1 MPVPDPVAFTIF
13 HIDIMWYAIL
23 ISCGIALATFL
34 CCVRAPK
41 HGLTADQ
48 VLNLVLISVPAGI
61 IGARLYY
68 VLFHL
73 EWYDD
78 FFSVINLRS
87 GGLAIHGGL
96 IAGLGTAALLCY
108 FWKIRPLS
116 MLDLTA
122 PSVALGQCIG
132 RWGNYFNS
140 EAHGGPTDLPWAI
153 TVDGQTVH
161 PTFLYESIWCF
172 LLFLFLLWLD
182 RDGFVVQKG
191 AKAGRRGAGKA
202 GKAAAKAG
210 SASRRDPDT
219 SGMRRGAFEGRIILT
234 YGMLYSV
241 ERFFVEALRTDSLM
255 IGPFKQAQVI
265 SLVIFAV
272 CAISYVILRH
282 RSRTAR

>member
-73 EWYDD
+73 DWYDD

-122 PSVALGQCIG
+122 PSIALGQCIG

-153 TVDGQTVH
+153 TVDGQSVH

-182 RDGFVVQKG
+182 RNGFVVQKG
-191 AKAGRRGAGKA
+191 AKAG
-202 GKAAAKAG
+202 
-210 SASRRDPDT
+210 RRDPDT

-282 RSRTAR
+282 RSRAA

>member
-1 MPVPDPVAFTIF
+1 MPVPDPVAFTVF

-23 ISCGIALATFL
+23 ISCGIILATVI

-41 HGLTADQ
+41 HGLTSDHI
-48 VLNLVLISVPAGI
+48 LNFVIICVPAGI

-68 VLFHL
+68 VLFHWD
-73 EWYDD
+73 WYAGD
-78 FFSVINLRS
+78 FFDIINIRA

-108 FWKIRPLS
+108 FWKIRPLNL
-116 MLDLTA
+116 LDLAA
-122 PSVALGQCIG
+122 PSIALAQSIG

-140 EAHGGPTDLPWAI
+140 EAHGGPTNLPWAI
-153 TVDGQTVH
+153 TVDGQSVH

-182 RDGFVVQKG
+182 RQ
-191 AKAGRRGAGKA
+191 AGDTGRG
-202 GKAAAKAG
+202 
-210 SASRRDPDT
+210 
-219 SGMRRGAFEGRIILT
+219 FEGRIILT
-234 YGMLYSV
+234 YGMLYSL

-265 SLVIFAV
+265 SLVIFTV
-272 CAISYVILRH
+272 CLIGYVILR
-282 RSRTAR
+282 RRARQ

>member
-73 EWYDD
+73 DWYDD

-96 IAGLGTAALLCY
+96 IVGVLVALVFCKRRQIPILEV
-108 FWKIRPLS
+108 
-116 MLDLTA
+116 LDLIF
-122 PSVALGQCIG
+122 PHVALAQSIG
-132 RWGNYFNS
+132 RWGNFFNS
-140 EAHGGPTDLPWAI
+140 EAHGTPTDLPWAI
-153 TVDGQTVH
+153 LVDGQYVH

-172 LLFLFLLWLD
+172 CLFWFLLWMD
-182 RDGFVVQKG
+182 R
-191 AKAGRRGAGKA
+191 RRKF
-202 GKAAAKAG
+202 
-210 SASRRDPDT
+210 
-219 SGMRRGAFEGRIILT
+219 RGQIALL
-234 YGMLYSV
+234 YGMLYSL
-241 ERFFVEALRTDSLM
+241 ERFCVEALRTDSLM
-255 IGPFKQAQVI
+255 IGPLKQAQVL
-265 SLVIFAV
+265 SACVFVACLVLYI
-272 CAISYVILRH
+272 ILNQNHLKEEELARKASRKPQK
-282 RSRTAR
+282 RSKK